1 MDVTATTTQFIT
13 TKDYMA
19 DCHDSIHNKD
29 FGLGK

>member
-1 MDVTATTTQFIT
+1 MGVTATTQFIT
-13 TKDYMA
+13 TKDYMG